1 MSSSLR
7 KILYVDDQPDLRE
20 LGRLALEVVGK
31 FEVEACA
38 SGEDALQRV
47 GPFAPDLVL
56 LDVVMPGLSGPET
69 LQRLRQHPGGASIPV
84 VFLTARVEPEERA
97 EYAALGAIGVIEK
110 PFDPFDLATRL
121 TRLWGAAH
129 GR

>member
-84 VFLTARVEPEERA
+84 VFLTA
-97 EYAALGAIGVIEK
+97 LGAIGVIEK